1 MPSWEEDSLS
11 VHPPVQ
17 QLRGWFDAVVALG
30 LKVKD
35 RESRAHN
42 LRVARL
48 CVHIGRQLSM
58 SAYELRVL
66 ARAGL
71 MHDIGKL
78 GIPQTVLGK
87 HSPLDESEWSLMRTH
102 PEMGLTLLDHVGQS
116 SREVLAVLYHHERL
130 DGSGYPYGLK
140 AESIPI
146 EARIVAVADTYDALT
161 SDRPYRKACSP
172 AEARRVLV
180 EEAGSRLDAKAVSA
194 LFLALDDDVARFDVS
209 PRRALAF

>member
-1 MPSWEEDSLS
+1 LAAPA
-11 VHPPVQ
+11 
-17 QLRGWFDAVVALG
+17 QLQMKGWFDAIVALG
-30 LKVKD
+30 LKVKN
-35 RESRAHN
+35 REARAHN

-48 CVHIGRQLSM
+48 CVHIGRQMSM
-58 SAYELRVL
+58 SASELRVL

-78 GIPQTVLGK
+78 GIPTQVLEK
-87 HSPLDESEWSLMRTH
+87 HSPLDESEWILMRAH
-102 PEMGLTLLDHVGQS
+102 PEMGLTLLDRAGQS

-161 SDRPYRKACSP
+161 SDRPYRHACSQ
-172 AEARRVLV
+172 AEARRVLI
-180 EEAGSRLDAKAVSA
+180 EEAGSRLDSRAVSA
-194 LFLALDDDVARFDVS
+194 LFDALDTQAALDIKRRLALAY
-209 PRRALAF
+209 

>member
-1 MPSWEEDSLS
+1 LP
-11 VHPPVQ
+11 VPPPVQ
-17 QLRGWFDAVVALG
+17 LQIKGWFDAVMALG
-30 LKVKD
+30 LKFKD
-35 RESRAHN
+35 REARAHN

-48 CVHIGRQLSM
+48 CVHIGRQMSM
-58 SAYELRVL
+58 SAAELRVL

-78 GIPQTVLGK
+78 GIPDAVLEK
-87 HSPLDESEWSLMRTH
+87 HSPLDDAEWILMRTH
-102 PEMGLTLLDHVGQS
+102 PEMGLTLLDRAGQS

-161 SDRPYRKACSP
+161 SDRPYRSRCSET
-172 AEARRVLV
+172 EARRVLIA
-180 EEAGSRLDAKAVSA
+180 EAGSRLDSRAVSA
-194 LFLALDDDVARFDVS
+194 LLGALDEQSARRRLALAY
-209 PRRALAF
+209 

>member
-1 MPSWEEDSLS
+1 M
-11 VHPPVQ
+11 Q
-17 QLRGWFDAVVALG
+17 IRGWFDAVVALG

-35 RESRAHN
+35 REARGHN

-48 CVHIGRQLSM
+48 CVHIGRQMSM
-58 SAYELRVL
+58 SASELRIL

-78 GIPQTVLGK
+78 GIPEAVLEK
-87 HSPLDESEWSLMRTH
+87 HSPLDESEWILMRTH
-102 PEMGLTLLDHVGQS
+102 PEMGLTLLDRAGQS

-140 AESIPI
+140 AEAIPI

-161 SDRPYRKACSP
+161 SDRPYRKACTQ

-180 EEAGSRLDAKAVSA
+180 EEAGSRLDSKAVAA
-194 LFLALDDDVARFDVS
+194 LFNSLDYGYGRPEAQA
-209 PRRALAF
+209 RRALAF

>member
-1 MPSWEEDSLS
+1 LPA
-11 VHPPVQ
+11 HQPVQ
-17 QLRGWFDAVVALG
+17 LQIQGWFDAVVALG

-35 RESRAHN
+35 REARGHN

-48 CVHIGRQLSM
+48 CVSIGRQMSM
-58 SAYELRVL
+58 SASELRLL

-78 GIPQTVLGK
+78 GIPDAVLEK
-87 HSPLDESEWSLMRTH
+87 HSPLDESEWILIRAH
-102 PEMGLTLLDHVGQS
+102 PEMGLHLLDHAGQS

-140 AESIPI
+140 AEAIPI

-161 SDRPYRKACSP
+161 SDRPYRKACSDG
-172 AEARRVLV
+172 EARRVLV
-180 EEAGSRLDAKAVSA
+180 EEAGARLDARAVAA
-194 LFLALDDDVARFDVS
+194 LFGALDETGVTEPARRLALAY
-209 PRRALAF
+209 

>member
-1 MPSWEEDSLS
+1 M
-11 VHPPVQ
+11 Q
-17 QLRGWFDAVVALG
+17 IKGWFDAVVALG

-35 RESRAHN
+35 REARGHN

-48 CVHIGRQLSM
+48 CVHIGRQMSM
-58 SAYELRVL
+58 SAAELRVL

-78 GIPQTVLGK
+78 GIPEAVLDK
-87 HSPLDESEWSLMRTH
+87 HSPLDESEWILMRTH
-102 PEMGLTLLDHVGQS
+102 PEMGLTLLDRVGQS

-140 AESIPI
+140 AEAIPI
-146 EARIVAVADTYDALT
+146 EARIVAVADTFDALT
-161 SDRPYRKACSP
+161 SDRPYRKACTQ

-180 EEAGSRLDAKAVSA
+180 EEAGSRLDSRAVAA
-194 LFLALDDDVARFDVS
+194 LFSAIENNVNNVNNFSNVVNVEMGT
-209 PRRALAF
+209 RRALAF

>member
-1 MPSWEEDSLS
+1 LAAPA
-11 VHPPVQ
+11 
-17 QLRGWFDAVVALG
+17 QLQMKGWFDAIVALG
-30 LKVKD
+30 LKVKN
-35 RESRAHN
+35 REARAHN

-48 CVHIGRQLSM
+48 CVHIGRQMSM
-58 SAYELRVL
+58 SAAELRVL

-78 GIPQTVLGK
+78 GIPTQVLEK
-87 HSPLDESEWSLMRTH
+87 HSPLDESEWILMRAH
-102 PEMGLTLLDHVGQS
+102 PEMGLTLLDRAGQS

-161 SDRPYRKACSP
+161 SDRPYRHACSQ
-172 AEARRVLV
+172 AEARRVLI
-180 EEAGSRLDAKAVSA
+180 EEAGSRLDSRAVSA
-194 LFLALDDDVARFDVS
+194 LFEALDTQAALDIKRRLALAY
-209 PRRALAF
+209 